1 MPENWIRTTGTW
13 HPRRAPFA
21 PGVPARLKPW
31 LDEPGSLTRRLRR
44 AFRGQLQVQVLRQQ
58 WSRPF
63 ADEAWRLGLR
73 PGSRVWCREVLLG
86 SREQPWIFARSVI
99 APRALR
105 GRYRQLRRL
114 GGRPLGA
121 MLFGRVPVRRGAIE
135 VCRLLPDDGL
145 RRRAP
150 GDTPVWAR
158 RSVFQVGSKSL
169 LVTEVFLSDRLPEV
183 ACGLPVTD
191 EP

>member
-1 MPENWIRTTGTW
+1 MGASWIRTTGVW
-13 HPRRAPFA
+13 QPRGALFS
-21 PGVPARLKPW
+21 PGVPTRLKPW

-44 AFRGQLQVQVLRQQ
+44 AFRGQLQVQVLSQD
-58 WSRPF
+58 WARPF

-86 SREQPWIFARSVI
+86 SPEEVWVFARSVI
-99 APRALR
+99 APTALR
-105 GRYRQLRRL
+105 GRYRRLRRL

-121 MLFGRVPVRRGAIE
+121 MLFGRVPVRRGPIE
-135 VCRLLPDDGL
+135 VCRLGPDDGL

-150 GDTPVWAR
+150 GEDSVWAR

-169 LVTEVFLSDRLPEV
+169 LVAEVFLSDRLRDTPRDLK
-183 ACGLPVTD
+183 AAD

>member
-1 MPENWIRTTGTW
+1 MSTSWIRTTGAW
-13 HPRRAPFA
+13 HPRGALFS

-44 AFRGQLQVQVLRQQ
+44 AFRGRLQVQVLSQD
-58 WSRPF
+58 WARPF

-86 SREQPWIFARSVI
+86 SPEGDWVFARSVI
-99 APRALR
+99 APSALR
-105 GRYRQLRRL
+105 GRYRRLRRL

-121 MLFGRVPVRRGAIE
+121 MLFGRVPVRRGPIE
-135 VCRLLPDDGL
+135 VCRLGPDDGL

-150 GDTPVWAR
+150 GEGRVWAR
-158 RSVFQVGSKSL
+158 RSVFQVGTKSL
-169 LVTEVFLSDRLPEV
+169 LVAEVFLSDRLPDTPGDV
-183 ACGLPVTD
+183 AAAD